1 MRSNFKNCIYAHKIV
16 CNSRPIYEYNLDA
29 MPMLLVRSLI
39 YGRLN
44 FKNCNPV
51 EYKTTCK
58 KLFVK
63 HFRSSRGNSFKDLK
77 SDWDLGVVKDRLSL
91 NIFIS
96 LSGNNANNNH
106 SDNNS
111 YNQNYK

>member
-51 EYKTTCK
+51 EYE
-58 KLFVK
+58 LHVK
-63 HFRSSRGNSFKDLK
+63 NSL
-77 SDWDLGVVKDRLSL
+77 L
-91 NIFIS
+91 NIFVVQGVIRS
-96 LSGNNANNNH
+96 RT
-106 SDNNS
+106 
-111 YNQNYK
+111 

>member
-51 EYKTTCK
+51 EYE
-58 KLFVK
+58 LHVNHHRARAFVVYFAELTVDFSMK
-63 HFRSSRGNSFKDLK
+63 
-77 SDWDLGVVKDRLSL
+77 
-91 NIFIS
+91 
-96 LSGNNANNNH
+96 A
-106 SDNNS
+106 
-111 YNQNYK
+111 